1 MSFATLSRSSAT
13 IAWLWFHRLWFLM
26 SGLGKR
32 GRALDVGRLR
42 ELRNPLALY
51 ENDSMVT
58 VSLFLVSAL

>member
-1 MSFATLSRSSAT
+1 
-13 IAWLWFHRLWFLM
+13 M